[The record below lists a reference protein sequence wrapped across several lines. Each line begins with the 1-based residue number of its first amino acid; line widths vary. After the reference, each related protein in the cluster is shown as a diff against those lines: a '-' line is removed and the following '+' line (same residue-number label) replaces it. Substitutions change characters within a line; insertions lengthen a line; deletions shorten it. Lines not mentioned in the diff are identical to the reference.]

1 MRCDAR
7 VLRLLVPLVALQLVF
22 AVRWVFIA
30 TTSARAAD
38 ALDSTEEPASATPM
52 PPPPPA
58 VTASAERL
66 CIVVP
71 FRDGCTANHANSGFE
86 RETNLLLFRAFMAR
100 HLAVVSPGLDY
111 YIVVAEQAQRE
122 AFNRGFL
129 FNHGFKFGLDELAC
143 HYFAFHDVDQVP
155 LSLANT
161 YANYAQRVGAPVHMS
176 SNMSMN
182 FFCPMNNQT
191 MGGECASSLLLL
203 LLWGR
208 VR

>member
-7 VLRLLVPLVALQLVF
+7 VLRLLVPLVALQLVV

-30 TTSARAAD
+30 TSSRAAE
-38 ALDSTEEPASATPM
+38 APVATL
-52 PPPPPA
+52 PPA
-58 VTASAERL
+58 AAAASPERL

-71 FRDGCTANHANSGFE
+71 FRDGCTANRANSGFE
-86 RETNLLLFRAFMAR
+86 RENNLLLFRAFMAR
-100 HLAVVSPGLDY
+100 HLAVVNPDLDY

-129 FNHGFKFGLDELAC
+129 FNHGFKFGLDQLAC
-143 HYFAFHDVDQVP
+143 RYFAFHDVDQVP

-161 YANYAQRVGAPVHMS
+161 YANYALRVGAPVHMS

-191 MGGECASSLLLL
+191 MGGA
-203 LLWGR
+203 
-208 VR
+208 